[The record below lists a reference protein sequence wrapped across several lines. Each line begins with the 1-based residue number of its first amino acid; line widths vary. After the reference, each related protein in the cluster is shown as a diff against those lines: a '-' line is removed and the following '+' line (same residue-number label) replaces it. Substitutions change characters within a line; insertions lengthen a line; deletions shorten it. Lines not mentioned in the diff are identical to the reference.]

1 MHRIVLASES
11 PYRKAQLSR
20 LGLSFD
26 TKKPFID
33 EEKEKAGFHTP
44 ESMATGLAKLKALSL
59 KAPGLIVIG
68 GDQLVDLNGV
78 ILGKPHTRERA
89 ISQLME
95 MENKT
100 HRILTAMTVVSPDKI
115 FEHLDVT
122 VLHMK
127 KLTPIEIENYVDL
140 DLPLDC
146 AGSYKIEKNGKQLF
160 SKIETQD
167 FSSIEGLP
175 LLKLAEILQNLGYEI
190 KK

>member
-11 PYRKAQLSR
+11 PYRKAQLSS

-26 TKKPFID
+26 TQKPLID

-44 ESMATGLAKLKALSL
+44 ASMAMGLAKLKAISL
-59 KAPGLIVIG
+59 KAPSQIVIG
-68 GDQLVDLNGV
+68 GDQLVDLNGT

-95 MENKT
+95 MQNKT
-100 HRILTAMTVVSPDKI
+100 HRILTALVVVTPDEF
-115 FEHLDVT
+115 FEHLDIT
-122 VLHMK
+122 TLHMK
-127 KLTPIEIENYVDL
+127 KLTAGEIEAYVDL

-146 AGSYKIEKNGKQLF
+146 AGSYKIEKNGRQLF

-175 LLKLAEILQNLGYEI
+175 LLKLTEILQNLGYEI

>member
-11 PYRKAQLSR
+11 PYRKAQLTS
-20 LGLSFD
+20 LGLSFN
-26 TKKPFID
+26 TKKPLID
-33 EEKEKAGFHTP
+33 EEKEKIGFHTP
-44 ESMATGLAKLKALSL
+44 ESMALGLAKLKAVSL
-59 KAPGLIVIG
+59 QAPGQIVIG
-68 GDQLVDLNGV
+68 GDQLVDLNGG

-89 ISQLME
+89 IAQLME
-95 MENKT
+95 MQNKT
-100 HRILTAMTVVSPDKI
+100 HRILTALVVVAPDEI

-122 VLHMK
+122 TLHMK
-127 KLTPIEIENYVDL
+127 KLTQTEIENYVDL

-160 SKIETQD
+160 SKIESQD
-167 FSSIEGLP
+167 FSSIVGLP

>member
-11 PYRKAQLSR
+11 PYRKAQLIR

-26 TKKPFID
+26 TKKPLID
-33 EEKEKAGFHTP
+33 EEKEKIGFHTP
-44 ESMATGLAKLKALSL
+44 ATMALGLAKLKAFSL
-59 KAPGLIVIG
+59 RAPGHVVIG
-68 GDQLVDLNGV
+68 GDQLVDLNGT

-95 MENKT
+95 MQNKT
-100 HRILTAMTVVSPDKI
+100 HRILTALVVVTPDQF
-115 FEHLDVT
+115 FEHLDMT
-122 VLHMK
+122 TLYMK
-127 KLTPIEIENYVDL
+127 KLTASEIENYVDL
-140 DLPLDC
+140 DQPLDC
-146 AGSYKIEKNGKQLF
+146 AGSYKIEKNGKHLF

-175 LLKLAEILQNLGYEI
+175 LLKLAEILQNLGYET